1 MEEKTKRKKGGQK
14 GNTNAA
20 KPEYY
25 AGILAKTEQLDIK
38 SAGGVEGIDE
48 EIALLRHEIK
58 KAISGG
64 DERNLLLL
72 VKAASALEKLIRTR
86 HKITSTQRKGL
97 KEAVANVIKDVL
109 VPLGVNIGSAVI
121 TKKLSG

>member
-38 SAGGVEGIDE
+38 SAGGVEGIDRRRE
-48 EIALLRHEIK
+48 QVAQPHAHGHRQENPQCQ
-58 KAISGG
+58 KA
-64 DERNLLLL
+64 
-72 VKAASALEKLIRTR
+72 VQ
-86 HKITSTQRKGL
+86 QRKLPGN
-97 KEAVANVIKDVL
+97 AGAFS
-109 VPLGVNIGSAVI
+109 SAR
-121 TKKLSG
+121 

>member
-1 MEEKTKRKKGGQK
+1 MAKKIVKKVGAPK
-14 GNTNAA
+14 GNRNAA
-20 KPEYY
+20 KPDYY
-25 AGILAKTEQLDIK
+25 AKILAKTEQLDIE
-38 SAGGVEGIDE
+38 SASGVQGIDE

-72 VKAASALEKLIRTR
+72 VKAASALEKLIRAR
-86 HKITSTQRKGL
+86 HQITAAQRKGL
-97 KEAVANVIKDVL
+97 KEAVANVIRDVL

>member
-1 MEEKTKRKKGGQK
+1 MQQKTKRQKGGQK
-14 GNTNAA
+14 GNRNAA
-20 KPEYY
+20 RTGYY

-38 SAGGVEGIDE
+38 SAIGIEGIDE

-72 VKAASALEKLIRTR
+72 VRAAGALEKLIRTR
-86 HKITSTQRKGL
+86 HKITATQRKGL
-97 KEAVANVIKDVL
+97 KEAVANVIRDVL

-121 TKKLSG
+121 NRKLSG